1 MHLIN
6 KLGTRAERVSG
17 LQTCY
22 GKILV
27 TGLLLRSRFAGD
39 SSGPGGGLTAV
50 SVEPPGTVAQR
61 RLARWA
67 GYESLRNAERNI
79 SHRLA
84 RRERERCASRLVNRV
99 RSRACHELLEERDTQ
114 GRAPLKAISAP
125 RVGDGRSQHCF
136 AFRYR

>member
-1 MHLIN
+1 MDGHPRQNPAYRPATEKAL
-6 KLGTRAERVSG
+6 E
-17 LQTCY
+17 
-22 GKILV
+22 
-27 TGLLLRSRFAGD
+27 TGLFLWSRFAGD
-39 SSGPGGGLTAV
+39 SSGSPRGGLTAV